1 MENITNTITENV
13 RKPIAY
19 CLYRVST
26 VGQVDKVK
34 DDIPMQRQVCHEFA
48 ERQCWIIGKKC
59 SSDLSFGF

>member
-1 MENITNTITENV
+1 MENNNIVSE

-34 DDIPMQRQVCHEFA
+34 DDIPMQKQVCHEFA
-48 ERQCWIIGKKC
+48 ERQG
-59 SSDLSFGF
+59 